1 MDGSG
6 RSTSGFLARFT
17 LLQRFPTAPVRLESL
32 TYRMRWNCS
41 RNRRR
46 QRSVNPGNRRRLTK
60 CDAAGVEAEFAEEWR
75 RLGEYLQQHGGLER
89 AVEACFRQT
98 GEAQFARRSDS
109 FLAARKNIRRVQQ
122 HGRADQPPAE

>member
-41 RNRRR
+41 RN
-46 QRSVNPGNRRRLTK
+46 RRLTK